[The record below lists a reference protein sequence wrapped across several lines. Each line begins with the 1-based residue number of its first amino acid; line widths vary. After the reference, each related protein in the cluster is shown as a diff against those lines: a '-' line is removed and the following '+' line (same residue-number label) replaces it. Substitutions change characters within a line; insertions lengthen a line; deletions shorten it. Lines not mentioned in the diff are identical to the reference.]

1 MAFFSRYVRFL
12 SCMRVVMH
20 QEIPGGH
27 SYGVT
32 TLSYWA
38 NDGVRFKVTIK
49 ILMNDPYTTLGQ
61 KSLFA
66 GPVFIRKL

>member
-1 MAFFSRYVRFL
+1 
-12 SCMRVVMH
+12 MH